1 MVKKVIDEGLE
12 DRPGDEDDDDNDGRF
27 RDVPDDDDDE
37 EISFEDEGEEEAEG
51 RRRRKKPRDQDDDD
65 DDGDEEDEDGE
76 SDDEPGDKDD
86 ADEEDEEEDAR
97 PPEKSKDEDDDD
109 LGEYSAKVRK
119 RIERERRLKQQE
131 RLRADNAERELQR
144 LREDQEAATVDKRLD
159 AAIDELED
167 ARRDADT
174 RKEALA
180 QARVTLLSQEQEQL
194 KQRRERAEKEGG
206 SGQKEAERNPA
217 FRAWA
222 ERNSWFDDKKFS
234 AQRAAAIAAAQD
246 LSDEGDRDDSD
257 AFYRKLDRRLR
268 ETVHIPKAD
277 KPEPRRTTLGR
288 LPESQGTSGGGSRV
302 VITVEDKAL
311 MRKMGMDP
319 SNKLHLREYAKEK
332 RNG

>member
-1 MVKKVIDEGLE
+1 MVKKVIDEGLDDARDDDDDDENEGRFRDLPGDDDE
-12 DRPGDEDDDDNDGRF
+12 DNDDLVIDFDDESDPDGKRKKKDADEDDDD
-27 RDVPDDDDDE
+27 PDPDPDE
-37 EISFEDEGEEEAEG
+37 DPAPDPDEEEAEG
-51 RRRRKKPRDQDDDD
+51 KGKK
-65 DDGDEEDEDGE
+65 
-76 SDDEPGDKDD
+76 
-86 ADEEDEEEDAR
+86 AAT
-97 PPEKSKDEDDDD
+97 DEDDDD
-109 LGEYSAKVRK
+109 LEGYSEKVRK
-119 RIERERRLKQQE
+119 RIERERRLKKQE
-131 RLRADNAERELQR
+131 RERADNAERELARIREEQAAATIEQR
-144 LREDQEAATVDKRLD
+144 LDG
-159 AAIDELED
+159 AIEELED

-246 LSDEGDRDDSD
+246 LIDEGDRDDSD

-268 ETVHIPKAD
+268 ETVHLPKAD

-319 SNKLHLREYAKEK
+319 TNKMHLREYAKEK

>member
-65 DDGDEEDEDGE
+65 DDDGDEEDEDGE

-97 PPEKSKDEDDDD
+97 PPEKSKDDDDDD

-180 QARVTLLSQEQEQL
+180 QAKVTRLSEE
-194 KQRRERAEKEGG
+194 KEKHETRRQQAEKDGG
-206 SGQKEAERNPA
+206 RQGEAKPNPA
-217 FRAWA
+217 YQAWLN
-222 ERNSWFDDKKFS
+222 RNGWFNNPKY
-234 AQRAAAIAAAQD
+234 ATQRAAALAVANDLIAD
-246 LSDEGDRDDSD
+246 GDRDDND
-257 AFYRKLDRRLR
+257 AFYRKLDRRVR
-268 ETVHIPKAD
+268 ESVRLPTRE
-277 KPEPRRTTLGR
+277 KPEPRRSTLGR
-288 LPESQGTSGGGSRV
+288 LPEAAGKSSSRV
-302 VITVEDKAL
+302 VITSEDKAL
-311 MRKMGMDP
+311 MRRMGMDP
-319 SNKLHLREYAKEK
+319 TNKAHLQEYAKEK

>member
-1 MVKKVIDEGLE
+1 MVKKVIDEGL
-12 DRPGDEDDDDNDGRF
+12 DDAR
-27 RDVPDDDDDE
+27 DDDDDE
-37 EISFEDEGEEEAEG
+37 NEG
-51 RRRRKKPRDQDDDD
+51 RFRDLPGDDDEDNDELVFDLDDESDLDGKRKKKDADDDD
-65 DDGDEEDEDGE
+65 DDPDPDPDEDPAP
-76 SDDEPGDKDD
+76 DP
-86 ADEEDEEEDAR
+86 DEEEGEGKGKKAAT
-97 PPEKSKDEDDDD
+97 DEDDDD
-109 LGEYSAKVRK
+109 LDGYSEKVRK
-119 RIERERRLKQQE
+119 RIERERRLKKQE
-131 RLRADNAERELQR
+131 RERADNAERELARIREEQAAATIEQR
-144 LREDQEAATVDKRLD
+144 LDG
-159 AAIDELED
+159 AIEELED